1 MVNRCWQN
9 IATKGGIGMVNYRQ
23 LYLIVRACT
32 LNNIGSITNAP
43 KWADN
48 YHAAMKF
55 SFWYGK
61 YGACLDF
68 SEHAVI
74 PRDPP
79 FISLTKALLIAITF
93 VCNSPSQT
101 TNSRTSTEERCSRI
115 GETSDC
121 SPWKFFETMN
131 PRGLIFRSKTDNDI
145 FQLYSTP
152 PLFW

>member
-55 SFWYGK
+55 SLIRKIRGLSRFFRARSYSSRLSI
-61 YGACLDF
+61 YF
-68 SEHAVI
+68 VNESVI
-74 PRDPP
+74 NRNY
-79 FISLTKALLIAITF
+79 IL
-93 VCNSPSQT
+93 CNSPSQT
-101 TNSRTSTEERCSRI
+101 TNSRTSTEGRCSRI